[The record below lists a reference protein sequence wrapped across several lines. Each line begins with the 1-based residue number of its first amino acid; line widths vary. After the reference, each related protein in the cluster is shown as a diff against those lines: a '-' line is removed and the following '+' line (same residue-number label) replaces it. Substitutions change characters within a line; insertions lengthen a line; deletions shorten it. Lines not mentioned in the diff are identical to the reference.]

1 MPRALSVGEG
11 LWLIVADVPLAT
23 YNERSIESRLR
34 DSRWVTACALAHE
47 AVVERFTTSP
57 ALAPMKLFTIFASD
71 DRAVERIATRR
82 AQIGRA
88 LDRVAG
94 CVEWGVRLDGGSSR
108 APIREPAR
116 PPGPVSGRAFLE
128 RKRRLRDDNRTL
140 ATRERRQADQIYRS
154 LRHQARA
161 ATRREPLQVAGA
173 VRRTILDATYLVPAR
188 AAAFRAEARAWARRL
203 AAGGHTLTLTGPW
216 PPYHFVAPPR

>member
-1 MPRALSVGEG
+1 MSAGDG

-47 AVVERFTTSP
+47 AVVERFTASP

-71 DRAVERIATRR
+71 DRAVARIETRR

-94 CVEWGVRLDGGSSR
+94 CVEWGVRVDGGPSP
-108 APIREPAR
+108 APAPEPAR
-116 PPGPVSGRAFLE
+116 PPEPVSGRGFLE
-128 RKRRLRDDNRTL
+128 RKRRLREDRRTL

-154 LRHQARA
+154 LRHHARA

-188 AAAFRAEARAWARRL
+188 AAVFRAEARVWAGRL